1 MRKVVVLSRAT
12 SGYQYEID
20 ALKQFDDVEFIISPA
35 VEEDDVIEAIKDA
48 EVVLFTAT
56 KMNERVINSLEKC
69 RLIIRYGIG
78 YDSVDLKAAGEAG
91 IYVCNSPCYGV
102 YDVAEYAM
110 ALMLSCCKHI
120 PLADKCTRE
129 GAWSPLATGKVRRL
143 TKKTLG
149 LVGFGRIARKVAER
163 SAAFEM
169 DILVYDP
176 YVTEE
181 DAASAGVKKVELSEL
196 IASSDFI
203 SLHSPLNDDTFH
215 MFSDDEFKMMKKDA
229 VLVNTGRGGLV
240 DEKALIKALQEGEIG
255 GAALDFLEE
264 EPVARD
270 NPLLTMSNVVLS
282 PHVAWNSFE
291 GVDDL
296 HKEVTDNVMRFING
310 ETPVSIVNKEFLK

>member
-1 MRKVVVLSRAT
+1 MD
-12 SGYQYEID
+12 IIM
-20 ALKQFDDVEFIISPA
+20 FDRQGNDY
-35 VEEDDVIEAIKDA
+35 
-48 EVVLFTAT
+48 
-56 KMNERVINSLEKC
+56 SLEKETFEKAGATFTVTYFKDTEDFKALVKGKDVVMFNDAAVTKEIIDSMDKC
-69 RLIIRYGIG
+69 KMLIRYGIG

-110 ALMLSCCKHI
+110 ALMLACCKHI

-181 DAASAGVKKVELSEL
+181 DAKAAGVKKVELSEL

-215 MFSDDEFKMMKKDA
+215 MFSDDEFKLMKKDA

-255 GAALDFLEE
+255 GAALDVLEQ
-264 EPVARD
+264 EPVAED
-270 NPLLTMSNVVLS
+270 NPLLKMNNVVLS

-296 HKEVTDNVMRFING
+296 HAEVTNNVMRFING
-310 ETPVSIVNKEFLK
+310 ETPVSIVNKEYLK